1 MWGDGELRFRI
12 DLLRIPGIQAAL
24 VEALAAG
31 LIASRLS
38 TLAAPFSLHHTH
50 TGRKRA

>member
-1 MWGDGELRFRI
+1 MWGVKELRFRI

-24 VEALAAG
+24 VEALAVG

-38 TLAAPFSLHHTH
+38 TLGPFSLHHTH